1 MIHIMKVFNCLYD
14 VFCWLTD
21 KQTYE
26 SMPEDFKSKFKYV
39 DLLNARQFLFS
50 STEVIND
57 SIADFKDYE

>member
-1 MIHIMKVFNCLYD
+1 MKVFNCMYD

-21 KQTYE
+21 KSTYE
-26 SMPEDFKSKFKYV
+26 AMPSEFKSKFNYV